1 MFGGG
6 IFAVQKRQLF
16 SKRDI
21 IWKPHFLSGQTPDDD
36 GNYAFQF
43 ATDDGQYRQETG
55 RQVATADGD
64 ATEITGSNHIFLLN
78 IVARALKDFPTTSE
92 KKI

>member
-1 MFGGG
+1 MAPINKTTVATF
-6 IFAVQKRQLF
+6 L
-16 SKRDI
+16 SKMITELRFI
-21 IWKPHFLSGQTPDDD
+21 SGQTPDDD

-64 ATEITGSNHIFLLN
+64 ATEITGSNPPRSHFFETV
-78 IVARALKDFPTTSE
+78 IVGKGRE
-92 KKI
+92 